1 MPISEPEIIEKAVAG
16 DVRAFRWIVEKHQSF
31 VLTLAY
37 RFVRNSGDAEDIT
50 QEAFIRLWKN
60 LYKYKREIKLST
72 WMYTIVTNLC
82 LDYLK
87 SSRFKTSRNTASIE
101 DEMKVRA
108 PKNADENLINEELR
122 AAILKLT
129 EQLTPRQ
136 KAVFVLRD
144 LEALEVD
151 EVCDILKESAA
162 NVKSN
167 LYYARQKMS
176 ELIQKYYAGNKNELL

>member
-1 MPISEPEIIEKAVAG
+1 MPISESELIEKAIAG
-16 DVRAFRWIVEKHQSF
+16 DVRAFRSVVEKHQTF
-31 VLTLAY
+31 VLALAY
-37 RFVRNSGDAEDIT
+37 RFVRNTADAEDIA
-50 QEAFIRLWKN
+50 QETFIRLWKN
-60 LYKYKREIKLST
+60 LGKYKHEIKLTT
-72 WMYTIVTNLC
+72 WMYSIVTNLC

-87 SSRFKTSRNTASIE
+87 SARFRSSRNTSNIE
-101 DEMKVRA
+101 EEVKLQTLR
-108 PKNADENLINEELR
+108 NADQSLMNEELR
-122 AAILKLT
+122 KAILTLS
-129 EQLTPRQ
+129 EELTPKQ

-176 ELIQKYYAGNKNELL
+176 ELILNYYRANKNELL